1 MDLKDLLLYKEALYS
16 QYSILSDID
25 QLINYVKKFFL
36 YTIPKTSVHMLTFQ
50 FSLTRTSTVRVHAV
64 GV

>member
-1 MDLKDLLLYKEALYS
+1 MDLKDLLLDKEALYS

-25 QLINYVKKFFL
+25 QLINYVKTFFL
-36 YTIPKTSVHMLTFQ
+36 YTTSVHMLTFQ